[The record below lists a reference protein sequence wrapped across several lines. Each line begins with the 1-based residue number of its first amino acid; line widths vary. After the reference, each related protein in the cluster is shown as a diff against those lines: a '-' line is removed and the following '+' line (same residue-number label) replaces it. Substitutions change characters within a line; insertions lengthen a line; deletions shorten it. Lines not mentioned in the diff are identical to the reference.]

1 MEGEGSNEE
10 RRGRV
15 RLRRGHGTRYNSG
28 PPLNFFLPPSSN
40 PQAAGAAPGQHTSL
54 FASLANLSQ
63 EQRLSAAAHS
73 EYAAAAA
80 IPDHNGRLM
89 RFLFRNE
96 RVEKIVSFYCLVRHG
111 DTAATVCA
119 CLSPVWRQPR
129 QASSG

>member
-10 RRGRV
+10 KRGRV

-28 PPLNFFLPPSSN
+28 PPLNFFLPPSNQPS
-40 PQAAGAAPGQHTSL
+40 GGGRHTSL

-111 DTAATVCA
+111 DTAATARLCV
-119 CLSPVWRQPR
+119 LVSGGGSPDRH
-129 QASSG
+129 QARI

>member
-1 MEGEGSNEE
+1 M
-10 RRGRV
+10 

-28 PPLNFFLPPSSN
+28 PPLNFFLSPSIQPS
-40 PQAAGAAPGQHTSL
+40 GGRRHTSL

-63 EQRLSAAAHS
+63 EQRLSAGAHS

-119 CLSPVWRQPR
+119 LVSGGGSPDRH
-129 QASSG
+129 QARI